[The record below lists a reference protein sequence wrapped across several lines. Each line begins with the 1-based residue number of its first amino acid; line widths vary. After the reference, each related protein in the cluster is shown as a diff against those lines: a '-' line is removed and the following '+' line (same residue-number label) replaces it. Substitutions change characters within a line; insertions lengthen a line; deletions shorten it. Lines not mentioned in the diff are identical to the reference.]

1 MLAPADDNMDKI
13 MRLDDLWIFGYGS
26 IVWKHD
32 EVKYTAKVSAAHVR
46 GYRRRFWQYSPC
58 HRGTPTKPGL
68 VVSLY
73 SAGDLEQMEIQ
84 SSDSDEDFD
93 DFPDEEWRVDG
104 VAFRVTPS
112 YRDKVVKDLVRRER
126 SGFEITWMPI
136 YDRENNIVCDQ
147 GMVFVAGIDQ
157 GNFAGVKSVEEIAD
171 RVQVCYGPSGSNI
184 EYVIRLEEWL
194 QGHGVKDNHVSAVAQ
209 AVRDRVGDKHDGD
222 NHLVGCG
229 KNNDIDVII
238 GKGRNIS
245 AEEQQQQQDKVNGR
259 LGMARDRE
267 CEREC
272 VSVGATEN
280 RSVTDA

>member
-1 MLAPADDNMDKI
+1 MLTPADDMDKI

-32 EVKYTAKVSAAHVR
+32 EVKYSAKVSAAHVR

-73 SAGDLEQMEIQ
+73 SAGDWEQMDVQ
-84 SSDSDEDFD
+84 SPNTSDSEDFD
-93 DFPDEEWRVDG
+93 DFDDEWRVDG
-104 VAFRVTPS
+104 VAFRVTPA

-136 YDRENNIVCDQ
+136 YDRDNNVVCTE

-157 GNFAGVKSVEEIAD
+157 GNFAGVKSVDEIAD
-171 RVQVCYGPSGSNI
+171 TVRACYGPSGSNI
-184 EYVIRLEEWL
+184 EYVIRLDDWL
-194 QGHGVKDNHVSAVAQ
+194 AGHGVQDSHVSAVAQ
-209 AVRDRVGDKHDGD
+209 AVRDRVGADDDDDDDDVEGD
-222 NHLVGCG
+222 VGG
-229 KNNDIDVII
+229 KTDVKLI
-238 GKGRNIS
+238 GKGRS
-245 AEEQQQQQDKVNGR
+245 GEEQQDNINGKISV
-259 LGMARDRE
+259 ARERE
-267 CEREC
+267 SEREC

-280 RSVTDA
+280 